1 MPSAGYVQALS
12 IGTARRGG
20 IVAQHSP
27 AVSTRA
33 CSLGH
38 LDLTAVGDEEL
49 GQLAL
54 KNARPAD
61 RDDQLWALLCADDT
75 APRVV
80 SVLLAMK
87 SRNTAALA
95 ARQFPGRTDP
105 DRRLAVQA
113 HRQWRSRAE
122 KFGHR
127 VDAALAAMHA
137 GQSRARSMGVD
148 QPRPQ

>member
-1 MPSAGYVQALS
+1 M
-12 IGTARRGG
+12 
-20 IVAQHSP
+20 AQHSSL
-27 AVSTRA
+27 VSTRTR
-33 CSLGH
+33 SLGH

-54 KNARPAD
+54 RNARPAD
-61 RDDQLWALLCADDT
+61 RDEQLWALLCADDT
-75 APRVV
+75 APRVL

-95 ARQFPGRTDP
+95 ARQFPGRADP
-105 DRRLAVQA
+105 NRRLAVQA

-127 VDAALAAMHA
+127 VDIALAAVHA
-137 GQSRARSMGVD
+137 EQSRRRSPAAD

>member
-1 MPSAGYVQALS
+1 M
-12 IGTARRGG
+12 
-20 IVAQHSP
+20 
-27 AVSTRA
+27 
-33 CSLGH
+33 
-38 LDLTAVGDEEL
+38 TAVGDEEL

-54 KNARPAD
+54 QNARPAD
-61 RDDQLWALLCADDT
+61 RDDQLWALLCADDI
-75 APRVV
+75 APRVL

-95 ARQFPGRTDP
+95 ARQFPGRADP

-127 VDAALAAMHA
+127 VDAALAAIHA
-137 GQSRARSMGVD
+137 ERSHARLTGVD
-148 QPRPQ
+148 QPRTQ